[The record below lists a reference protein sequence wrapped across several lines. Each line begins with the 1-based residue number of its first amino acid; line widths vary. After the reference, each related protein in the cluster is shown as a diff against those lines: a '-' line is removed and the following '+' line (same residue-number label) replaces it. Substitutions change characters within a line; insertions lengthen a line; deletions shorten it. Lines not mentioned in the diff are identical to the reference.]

1 MEWKPPDVNILVKF
15 NLGTALPNIHFKTSR
30 TLTWFLPALIT
41 LQSPGCTDPQ
51 KSTAT
56 HWLVALLLSYY
67 CYTSLINSSLH
78 SEGNHCPTLPKIP
91 HSAVTFT
98 ECFGRWQEVSIPVT
112 CTRLDMSGGEWRG
125 VKLNQFHSRSAAAL
139 RKRYFIPITLNIT
152 VQVHSWP
159 FSQIFLS

>member
-56 HWLVALLLSYY
+56 HRLVALLLSYY

-98 ECFGRWQEVSIPVT
+98 ECFGRWQEVLIPVT
-112 CTRLDMSGGEWRG
+112 CTRLDEWGVSEGE
-125 VKLNQFHSRSAAAL
+125 LNSINFTVDQQQLWERD
-139 RKRYFIPITLNIT
+139 FIPITLNIT

>member
-56 HWLVALLLSYY
+56 HRLVALLLSYY

-78 SEGNHCPTLPKIP
+78 SKGNHCPTLPKIP

-98 ECFGRWQEVSIPVT
+98 ECFGRWQEVLIPVT
-112 CTRLDMSGGEWRG
+112 CTRLDEWGVSEGE
-125 VKLNQFHSRSAAAL
+125 LNSINFTVDQQQLWERD
-139 RKRYFIPITLNIT
+139 FIPITLNIT

>member
-56 HWLVALLLSYY
+56 HRLVTLLLSYY

-98 ECFGRWQEVSIPVT
+98 ECFGRWQEVLIPVT
-112 CTRLDMSGGEWRG
+112 CTRLDEWGVSEGE
-125 VKLNQFHSRSAAAL
+125 LNSINFTVDQQQLWERD
-139 RKRYFIPITLNIT
+139 FIPITLNIT